1 MYAQPVQNSSH
12 GNTAVRDITLTYTVA
27 ALKLFYL
34 EYMAGRSSGKYMA
47 SHPSWFR
54 KQKGFQYDRSNSS
67 ENCVYC

>member
-34 EYMAGRSSGKYMA
+34 EYMAGKSSGKYMA
-47 SHPSWFR
+47 SHR
-54 KQKGFQYDRSNSS
+54 KQKGFQCDRSYSF
-67 ENCVYC
+67 ENCGYC